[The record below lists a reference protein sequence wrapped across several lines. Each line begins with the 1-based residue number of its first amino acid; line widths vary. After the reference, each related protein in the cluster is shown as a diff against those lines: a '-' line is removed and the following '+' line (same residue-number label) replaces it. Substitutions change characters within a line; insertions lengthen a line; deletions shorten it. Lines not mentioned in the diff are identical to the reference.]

1 MLGKGGRIDE
11 SSSSHNECFLR
22 RFLGRTLMRLT
33 QEDRAAITEL
43 ISLHGHL
50 VDSGELDRLHELFT
64 DDIT

>member
-1 MLGKGGRIDE
+1 
-11 SSSSHNECFLR
+11 
-22 RFLGRTLMRLT
+22 MRLT